1 MSNQTEN
8 LELILA
14 AEEFGPSAFKASHRF
29 SNADEFVIQRLIAHG
44 PVLLRGGR
52 GSGKSA
58 LMIEAAGRLSPLDKN
73 SSTLGVYLS
82 LRYLPLLR
90 SSGAEYE
97 SIFFQVL
104 ISKIVEIFPILESS
118 PFVKEPTLQGIKE
131 LLSQLTESHG
141 KRIVLLFD
149 DAAHIGREA
158 SLQEFFDIFRTL
170 SSPSVSCKATIYP
183 GVTRFGNR
191 FDIYNDATTIDLFR
205 NESADGYN
213 EFFHSILTARFPHVF
228 EEVKFS
234 SGLDAV
240 KVAGFLA
247 RAVLGNMRAFVFAG
261 SKLAE
266 RADGGAIDLNT
277 LSEILKNL
285 SENYYWPLLEELRP
299 KLGVYEVML
308 DPAQTIAEIIFQKT
322 GEQRDAASV
331 LILRDIVSKLAKPLE
346 LLEYA
351 GFVSRREA
359 SKAMKSGGR
368 GARYQLST
376 CNLLERIKGARLT
389 SELFTAWNVRDVID
403 PVEFHRG
410 SDLVGIPIPLPSE
423 NGDLGILNLPIE
435 TLKTS
440 LKFPYGLT
448 EQKLTLLK
456 EAQINTIGELASQ
469 TDHDLMQIPSIGK
482 ITKDRIKSVVGQA
495 IWM

>member
-1 MSNQTEN
+1 MHNHNEN

-14 AEEFGPSAFKASHRF
+14 AEEFEPSTFKASHRF
-29 SNADEFVIQRLIAHG
+29 SNSDELIIQRLLAHG

-58 LMIEAAGRLSPLDKN
+58 LMIEAAGRLAPQNKSGT
-73 SSTLGVYLS
+73 TLGIYLS

-97 SIFFQVL
+97 SIFFEVL
-104 ISKIVEIFPILESS
+104 VRRIVELFPDFADS
-118 PFVKEPTLQGIKE
+118 PCIAKPNLQGIKE
-131 LLSQLTESHG
+131 LLAQLTEREG

-205 NESADGYN
+205 NEGASGYDD
-213 EFFHSILTARFPHVF
+213 FFYSILTARFANVF

-234 SGLDAV
+234 SGLDGV

-266 RADGGAIDLNT
+266 RADRGNIDLNT
-277 LSEILKNL
+277 LAEILKNL
-285 SENYYWPLLEELRP
+285 SENYYYPLLEELRP

-308 DPAQTIAEIIFQKT
+308 DPAQSIAEILFQKT
-322 GEQRDAASV
+322 GEQRDATSV
-331 LILRDIVSKLAKPLE
+331 LILRDLVSKLAKPLE

-368 GARYQLST
+368 GARYQLSI
-376 CNLLERIKGARLT
+376 CNLLERVKGARLT
-389 SELFTAWNVRDVID
+389 AELFAAWNAKAVID

-410 SDLVGIPIPLPSE
+410 SDLASILIPPPSE
-423 NGDLGILNLPIE
+423 NNDLGILNLPIDG
-435 TLKTS
+435 LKTS
-440 LKFPYGLT
+440 ARFPYGLT
-448 EQKLTLLK
+448 EQKLILLQ
-456 EAQINTIGELASQ
+456 AAGIATIGQLASLSDQ
-469 TDHDLMQIPSIGK
+469 QLMNIPTVGR